1 MKSLNSA
8 SAAASTPTSSPAQT
22 AIAGRTVACLL
33 AGSSVEVEGSVNRS
47 RQRGLLGGQEVADQ
61 APVIK
66 TVGRPER
73 YLRRQA
79 ADRARDGGH
88 RDAVEIR
95 PDQFSGQDHDR
106 PRLVEA
112 GRVDGP
118 HLLKIEF
125 RARGVG

>member
-22 AIAGRTVACLL
+22 AVAGRTVACLL

-61 APVIK
+61 AAERAGRHRHDVVAADHAPVIK
-66 TVGRPER
+66 TVGRPQR

-88 RDAVEIR
+88 RDAVEI
-95 PDQFSGQDHDR
+95 
-106 PRLVEA
+106 
-112 GRVDGP
+112 
-118 HLLKIEF
+118 
-125 RARGVG
+125 